1 MRGRNL
7 LRPEAQRYWQEKVAL
22 VEAFLDRLIPP
33 EDTYPPKLYKAMRYS
48 LFAGGKRI
56 RPVLALAAGEA
67 VGGGDSEAL
76 PIACGIE
83 MIHTYSLIHDDL
95 PAMDDDDFRRGK
107 PTCHKVFGEALAI
120 LAGDA
125 LLTMAFQVMGD
136 ISLYPDYV
144 DPRRVLAAVKEV
156 AKAAGPS
163 GMAGGQVVDL
173 EMEGEM
179 EGSEETLQ
187 WIHLHKTAAM
197 VYAPLRAGALVA
209 GGGEDLVEILGEYGR
224 FVGLAFQVVDDILGY
239 EGDPHKLGKPV
250 GRDVQRGK
258 LTYPAFYGLE
268 ASKAKARELVEAG
281 VTALAPLGD
290 RAWFLRE
297 LAYHVVER
305 DR

>member
-1 MRGRNL
+1 
-7 LRPEAQRYWQEKVAL
+7 LRPEAQRYWQKKVAL
-22 VEAFLDRLIPP
+22 VEELLDKLLPP
-33 EDTYPPKLYKAMRYS
+33 EDSYPSTLYRAMRYS

-56 RPVLALAAGEA
+56 RPVLTLAAGES
-67 VGGGDSEAL
+67 VGGGGDEAL
-76 PIACGIE
+76 PLACGIE

-95 PAMDDDDFRRGK
+95 PAMDDDDLRRGK
-107 PTCHKVFGEALAI
+107 PTCHRVFGEALAI

-136 ISLYPDYV
+136 LSLYPDRV
-144 DPRRVLAAVKEV
+144 DPLRVLAAVEEV

-179 EGSEETLQ
+179 EGSEETLK

-197 VYAPLRAGALVA
+197 VCASLRAGALVA
-209 GGGEDLVEILGEYGR
+209 GGGEDLVETLGEYGR

-239 EGDPHKLGKPV
+239 EGDPHKLGKPI

-258 LTYPAFYGLE
+258 LTYPVLYGLE
-268 ASKAKARELVEAG
+268 VSKAKAWELVEAG
-281 VTALAPLGD
+281 VAVLAPLGD